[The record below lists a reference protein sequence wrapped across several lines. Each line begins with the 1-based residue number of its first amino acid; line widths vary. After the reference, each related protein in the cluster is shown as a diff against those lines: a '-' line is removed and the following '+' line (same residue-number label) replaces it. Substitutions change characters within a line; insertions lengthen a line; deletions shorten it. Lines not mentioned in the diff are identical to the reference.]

1 MELNGKDQV
10 MIPYVV
16 YESMLTKED
25 TQQRRMV
32 YIIVMLIVLLVA
44 TNTIWLV
51 AWNQYDYVDEE
62 VNTEISAEQS
72 GGNVNI
78 IGAGD
83 IDYGTEGND
92 KGNTQDTQ
100 KSA

>member
-32 YIIVMLIVLLVA
+32 YIIVMLIVLLVV
-44 TNTIWLV
+44 TNIIWLV
-51 AWNQYDYVDEE
+51 AWNQYDYVDDYS
-62 VNTEISAEQS
+62 TDISAEQD
-72 GGNVNI
+72 GDGVNI
-78 IGAGD
+78 VGGGD
-83 IDYGTEGND
+83 IAYGTESSNQD
-92 KGNTQDTQ
+92 TQNTQ